1 MAKIPENFMGKK
13 FKEKFNIPD
22 IYNNMMSIEDGE
34 LILSEDIFPDLQ
46 NLTDEDLI
54 DCVQTQEELDNLEIS
69 NERYINAKESA
80 KMVSELKSITSE
92 EAVEWID
99 KNVENLSDAKTI
111 FKIMVRMI
119 IAMRDQLWSDLPY
132 V

>member
-1 MAKIPENFMGKK
+1 MAKIPERFMGKK
-13 FKEKFNIPD
+13 FREKFNIPD
-22 IYNNMMSIEDGE
+22 IYNNMMSVEDGE
-34 LILSEDIFPDLQ
+34 LILNEDIFPDLQ
-46 NLTDEDLI
+46 NLTNEDLI
-54 DCVQTQEELDNLEIS
+54 DCAQTQEELDNLEIS

-99 KNVENLSDAKTI
+99 KNVKNLSDAKTI